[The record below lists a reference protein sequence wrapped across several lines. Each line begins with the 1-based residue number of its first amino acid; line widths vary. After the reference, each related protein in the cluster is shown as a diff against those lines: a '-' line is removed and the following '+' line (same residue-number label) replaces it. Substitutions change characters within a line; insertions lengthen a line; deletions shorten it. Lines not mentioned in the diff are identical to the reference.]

1 MTSASEKMMRRRLF
15 AGITPPPHAVGG
27 DTATLG
33 KPHREGYLRGAA
45 ILTRR
50 PEECLDIE
58 DAPAGVRAAKAAGC
72 QVLAIA
78 STHRPAKLKEADWI
92 VASRAEL
99 RVTVDPETA
108 TLNPMRRDAELLR

>member
-1 MTSASEKMMRRRLF
+1 MRRRLF